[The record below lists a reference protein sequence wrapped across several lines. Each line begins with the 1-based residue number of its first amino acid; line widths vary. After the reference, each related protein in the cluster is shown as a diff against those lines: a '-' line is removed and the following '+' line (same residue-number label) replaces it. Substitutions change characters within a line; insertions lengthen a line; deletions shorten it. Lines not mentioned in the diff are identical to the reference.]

1 MERPDLID
9 VLVVDGHEMVA
20 QGLALVLSSDPAIN
34 VLGTAGTIEEAVLQC
49 AAAAPHVVL
58 VDADMPDGDAVDA
71 IARVSAVASKARIV
85 MMTGAADDQS
95 LAVAVDA
102 GYLGYVNKKATGNEL
117 LDAVKAAAAGDAYFS
132 PYALARLLYERRT
145 AAKALHSLPQREREV
160 LQMLA
165 DGRSV
170 ADMADRLRLSTHTV
184 RNHIR
189 RAMKHLGVHTRLD
202 AVVAAARA
210 GVLTVEGSGA
220 GRASLAEL
228 PQR

>member
-1 MERPDLID
+1 MESTDLID

-20 QGLALVLSSDPAIN
+20 QGLALVLSGDPALN
-34 VLGTAGTIEEAVLQC
+34 VVGTAGTIEEALGIC
-49 AAAAPHVVL
+49 ASVAPDVVL
-58 VDADMPDGDAVDA
+58 VDSDLPDGDAVDA
-71 IARVSAVASKARIV
+71 IARVSAAVPSAKIV

-132 PYALARLLYERRT
+132 PYALARLLYQRRT
-145 AAKALHSLPQREREV
+145 ASQAIHSLPQREREV

-170 ADMADRLRLSTHTV
+170 ADIASRLHLSTHTV

-210 GVLTVEGSGA
+210 GVLTVEGGSSA
-220 GRASLAEL
+220 RSSLAEL

>member
-1 MERPDLID
+1 MKSPDLID

-20 QGLALVLSSDPAIN
+20 QGLALVLTGDPAIN
-34 VLGTAGTIEEAVLQC
+34 VVGTAGTIEDAVQRC
-49 AAAAPHVVL
+49 AAAPPDVVL
-58 VDADMPDGDAVDA
+58 VDSDMPDGDAVDA
-71 IARVSAVASKARIV
+71 IAGISDAAPMSRIV
-85 MMTGAADDQS
+85 MMTGAADDHS

-132 PYALARLLYERRT
+132 PYALARLLYERRS

-170 ADMADRLRLSTHTV
+170 ADIASRLHLSTHTV

-210 GVLTVEGSGA
+210 GVLTVEGGGSA
-220 GRASLAEL
+220 RASLAEL
-228 PQR
+228 PHR